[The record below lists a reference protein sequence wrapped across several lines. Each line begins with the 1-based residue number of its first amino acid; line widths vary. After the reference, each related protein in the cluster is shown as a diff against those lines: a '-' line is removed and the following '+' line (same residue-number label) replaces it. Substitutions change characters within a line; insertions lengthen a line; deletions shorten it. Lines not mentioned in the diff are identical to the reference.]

1 MFETI
6 ATSIHRVTIRART
19 AAVLASFA
27 VLMLLS
33 APGASGQATYTAD
46 RTNGFSVFGGVSK
59 LDTDYGLTDN
69 GYVFGGDF
77 SHSIR
82 YRAILPSLEVR
93 YTGSTG
99 TGITEKSFMGG
110 LKVETK
116 FRRLHP
122 YADVLIGYG
131 VITVVPIDYTD
142 NSIAYGVGVG
152 ADFNVTK
159 SFAVKVDVQEEFW
172 KLGQSTSALTPKMAT
187 VGILYRLPS
196 GFRRNH

>member
-27 VLMLLS
+27 ILTVIS
-33 APGASGQATYTAD
+33 TSGASGQATYTAD

-59 LDTDYGLTDN
+59 LDTDYGVTDN
-69 GYVFGGDF
+69 GFMFGGDF

-82 YRAILPSLEVR
+82 FRRILPSIEAR

-110 LKVETK
+110 LKLETK
-116 FRRLHP
+116 IYRFHP
-122 YADVLIGYG
+122 YANALIGYG
-131 VITVVPIDYTD
+131 EITVVPLKYTD
-142 NSIAYGVGVG
+142 NSVAYGFGVG
-152 ADFNVTK
+152 ADINVTR
-159 SFAVKVDVQEEFW
+159 SFALKVDAQEEFW
-172 KLGQSTSALTPKMAT
+172 KLGQATSALTPRMAT

-196 GFRRNH
+196 SFRRNR